1 MVQKKSAYNHFRLQ
15 ADIYLL
21 LYNFRTYNLL

>member
-1 MVQKKSAYNHFRLQ
+1 MVQKIGLQPFRLQ

-21 LYNFRTYNLL
+21 LDNFRTYNLL